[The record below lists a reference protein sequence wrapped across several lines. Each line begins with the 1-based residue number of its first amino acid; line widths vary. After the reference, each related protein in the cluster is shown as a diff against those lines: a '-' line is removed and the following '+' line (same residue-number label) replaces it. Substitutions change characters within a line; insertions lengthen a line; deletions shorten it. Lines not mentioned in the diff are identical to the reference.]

1 MLEPPHRTSVAAPTV
16 RSGPGGRI
24 ERLDGLHERSE
35 RRQRDPAADLPDP
48 SALVR
53 DPGVDQGVHAKQLEG
68 VERPVETYG
77 LFIKANS
84 SIHGPSQGI
93 ARILP
98 HRKLLIDGR
107 HVESVSGHAFKTLNP
122 ATEEVIATVAEGN
135 EVDVDLAV
143 AAARRAF
150 EGPWRTMRAA
160 DRGKILFR
168 LVELMKQHA
177 DEIAALESLDAG
189 KPIAGVLRQDLPA
202 AIDTLTYYAGW
213 ADKMTGEVVPVRD
226 DALTYTV
233 REPVG
238 VVAVIVP
245 WNFPLMIGMWK
256 LAPALACGC
265 TVVMKPAELT
275 SLSALRIGEL
285 ALEAGLPPGVLNI
298 VTGPGRVVGD
308 ALVNHPDVDK
318 VTFTGS
324 PGVGRGI
331 LRGAAGNFKRV
342 SLELGGKS
350 ANVIFDDADLDA
362 ATKAAASGIFFNAGQ
377 VCSAGSRVLVQE
389 KVYDDVVARLAQR
402 AQSLRIGDPS
412 DRATSLGPV
421 ISEKQMKG
429 ILDYVDIGQKEG
441 ASLVTGGE
449 RVGDRGYFL
458 SPAVFANVEHEMRIS
473 QEEIFGP
480 VVSVIKFRDEAD
492 ALRIANGTAYSL
504 AAGVWSRDIGRVQ
517 RFAKRANA
525 GTVWLN
531 TYGYTD
537 VRLPWGG
544 ARDSGFG
551 REHGSAAIENFTEP
565 KAVWMNL
572 NV

>member
-1 MLEPPHRTSVAAPTV
+1 MSIAYDYSREPSPFASVAKD
-16 RSGPGGRI
+16 
-24 ERLDGLHERSE
+24 RL
-35 RRQRDPAADLPDP
+35 
-48 SALVR
+48 
-53 DPGVDQGVHAKQLEG
+53 
-68 VERPVETYG
+68 
-77 LFIKANS
+77 
-84 SIHGPSQGI
+84 
-93 ARILP
+93 
-98 HRKLLIDGR
+98 LLIDGR
-107 HVESVSGHAFKTLNP
+107 QVSSASGRSFQSLNP
-122 ATEEVIATVAEGN
+122 ATEEVIATIAEGN
-135 EVDVDLAV
+135 EADVDRAV

-160 DRGKILFR
+160 ERGHILLR
-168 LVELMKQHA
+168 WAELLKQHA

-189 KPIAGVLRQDLPA
+189 KPIAAVLRQDFPA
-202 AIDTLTYYAGW
+202 AVDTLTYYAGW
-213 ADKMTGEVVPVRD
+213 ADKISGEVVSTRD

-238 VVAVIVP
+238 VVAAIVP

-256 LAPALACGC
+256 LAPALAGGC

-285 ALEAGLPPGVLNI
+285 ALEAGLPAGVLNI
-298 VTGPGRVVGD
+298 VTGPGRVVGE
-308 ALVNHPDVDK
+308 ALVNHGDVDK

-331 LRGAAGNFKRV
+331 MRAAAGNFKRV

-362 ATKAAASGIFFNAGQ
+362 ATKAAAAGIFFNAGQ
-377 VCSAGSRVLVQE
+377 VCSAGSRVLAHE
-389 KVYDDVVARLAQR
+389 KVYDEVVERLTARAKG
-402 AQSLRIGDPS
+402 LRIGDPG
-412 DRATSLGPV
+412 DRATTLGPV
-421 ISEKQMKG
+421 ISEKQMKI
-429 ILDYVDIGQKEG
+429 ILDYVAIGEREG
-441 ASLVTGGE
+441 ALLTTGGE
-449 RVGDRGYFL
+449 RVGDRGYFI
-458 SPAVFANVEHEMRIS
+458 SPAVFAGVKHEMRVS

-492 ALRIANGTAYSL
+492 AVRIANGTAYSL

-517 RFAKRANA
+517 RFAKKARA
-525 GTVWLN
+525 GTVWIN

-544 ARDSGFG
+544 ERDSGLG
-551 REHGSAAIENFTEP
+551 REHGTAAIENFTEP

>member
-1 MLEPPHRTSVAAPTV
+1 MSIAYDYAREST
-16 RSGPGGRI
+16 
-24 ERLDGLHERSE
+24 LDVWLSN
-35 RRQRDPAADLPDP
+35 P
-48 SALVR
+48 
-53 DPGVDQGVHAKQLEG
+53 
-68 VERPVETYG
+68 
-77 LFIKANS
+77 
-84 SIHGPSQGI
+84 
-93 ARILP
+93 
-98 HRKLLIDGR
+98 KLLLIAGKL
-107 HVESVSGHAFKTLNP
+107 VASASGHTFKTLNP
-122 ATEEVIATVAEGN
+122 ATGQVIATVAEGN
-135 EVDVDLAV
+135 EVDVDRAV

-160 DRGKILFR
+160 ERGKILHRF
-168 LVELMKQHA
+168 VELMKTHA

-189 KPIAGVLRQDLPA
+189 KPISGVLRQDLPA

-213 ADKMTGEVVPVRD
+213 ADKISGEVVSTRD

-238 VVAVIVP
+238 VVAAIVP

-265 TVVMKPAELT
+265 TIVMKPAELT

-308 ALVNHPDVDK
+308 ALVNHADVDK

-331 LRGAAGNFKRV
+331 LRGAASNFKRV

-350 ANVIFDDADLDA
+350 ANVIFDDADIEA
-362 ATKAAASGIFFNAGQ
+362 ASRAAASGIFFNAGQ
-377 VCSAGSRVLVQE
+377 VCSAGSRVLAQE
-389 KVYDDVVARLAQR
+389 TVYDEVVERLTER
-402 AQSLRIGDPS
+402 AKTIRMGDPA
-412 DRATSLGPV
+412 DRATALGPV
-421 ISEKQMKG
+421 ISERQMNS
-429 ILDYVDIGQKEG
+429 ILDYVSIGQKEG
-441 ASLVTGGE
+441 AVLTTGGK
-449 RVGDRGYFL
+449 RIGNRGYFI
-458 SPAVFANVEHEMRIS
+458 SPAVFADVKHEMRIS

-480 VVSVIKFRDEAD
+480 VVSVIKFRDEAE
-492 ALRIANGTAYSL
+492 ALRLANGTAYSL
-504 AAGVWSRDIGRVQ
+504 AAGVWSSDIGRVQ
-517 RFAKRANA
+517 RFAKKANA
-525 GTVWLN
+525 GTVWIN

-544 ARDSGFG
+544 ARDSGLG
-551 REHGSAAIENFTEP
+551 REHGTAAIDNFTEP

>member
-1 MLEPPHRTSVAAPTV
+1 MSIAYDY
-16 RSGPGGRI
+16 S
-24 ERLDGLHERSE
+24 
-35 RRQRDPAADLPDP
+35 RQTPATEFLA
-48 SALVR
+48 
-53 DPGVDQGVHAKQLEG
+53 
-68 VERPVETYG
+68 RPQ
-77 LFIKANS
+77 
-84 SIHGPSQGI
+84 H
-93 ARILP
+93 
-98 HRKLLIDGR
+98 LLIDGR
-107 HVESVSGHAFKTLNP
+107 RVPSLSGRTFKSLNP
-122 ATEEVIATVAEGN
+122 ATEQVIATIAEGN
-135 EVDVDLAV
+135 EADVDAAV

-150 EGPWRTMRAA
+150 EGPWRTMGAA
-160 DRGKILFR
+160 ERGHILFKWA
-168 LVELMKQHA
+168 ELLKQHA
-177 DEIAALESLDAG
+177 DEIVELESLDAG
-189 KPIAGVLRQDLPA
+189 KPIAAVLRQDFPA
-202 AIDTLTYYAGW
+202 AVDTLTYYAGW
-213 ADKMTGEVVPVRD
+213 ADKISGDVVSTRD

-238 VVAVIVP
+238 VVAAIVP

-275 SLSALRIGEL
+275 SLSALRIAEL
-285 ALEAGLPPGVLNI
+285 ALEAGLPQGVLNI
-298 VTGPGRVVGD
+298 VTGPGRTAGE

-331 LRGAAGNFKRV
+331 MKGAAGNFKRV

-362 ATKAAASGIFFNAGQ
+362 ASKAAASGIFFNAGQ

-389 KVYDDVVARLAQR
+389 TVYDEVVERLTARAR
-402 AQSLRIGDPS
+402 TIRMGDPA
-412 DRATSLGPV
+412 DRATALGPV
-421 ISEKQMKG
+421 ISEKQMKS

-441 ASLVTGGE
+441 ALLTTGGE
-449 RVGDRGYFL
+449 RVGNRGYFI
-458 SPAVFANVEHEMRIS
+458 SPAVFANVKHEMRIS

-504 AAGVWSRDIGRVQ
+504 AAGVWSRDMGRVQ
-517 RFAKRANA
+517 RFAKKARA
-525 GTVWLN
+525 GTVWIN

-544 ARDSGFG
+544 ERDSGLG
-551 REHGSAAIENFTEP
+551 REHGTAAIENFTEP

>member
-1 MLEPPHRTSVAAPTV
+1 MSIAYDFTPET
-16 RSGPGGRI
+16 
-24 ERLDGLHERSE
+24 
-35 RRQRDPAADLPDP
+35 AADEFL
-48 SALVR
+48 R
-53 DPGVDQGVHAKQLEG
+53 K
-68 VERPVETYG
+68 
-77 LFIKANS
+77 
-84 SIHGPSQGI
+84 
-93 ARILP
+93 P
-98 HRKLLIDGR
+98 HQLLIDGHR
-107 HVESVSGHAFKTLNP
+107 VPSSSGRTFKSLNP
-122 ATEEVIATVAEGN
+122 ATEEVIATIAEGN
-135 EVDVDLAV
+135 EADVDRAV

-160 DRGKILFR
+160 ERGHLLLKWA
-168 LVELMKQHA
+168 ELLKQHA
-177 DEIAALESLDAG
+177 DEIIEIESLDGG
-189 KPIAGVLRQDLPA
+189 KPISATTRQDFPA

-213 ADKMTGEVVPVRD
+213 ADKISGDVVPTRD

-238 VVAVIVP
+238 VVAAIVP

-285 ALEAGLPPGVLNI
+285 ALEAGIPPGVFNI

-331 LRGAAGNFKRV
+331 MKGAASNFKRV

-350 ANVIFDDADLDA
+350 ANVIFDDANLDA
-362 ATKAAASGIFFNAGQ
+362 ASKAAAAGIFFNAGQ

-389 KVYDDVVARLAQR
+389 GAYDEVVERLAAR
-402 AQSLRIGDPS
+402 AKSLRMGDLL
-412 DRATSLGPV
+412 DRNTSLGPV
-421 ISEKQMKG
+421 ISEKQMKS

-449 RVGDRGYFL
+449 RIGKRGYFI
-458 SPAVFANVEHEMRIS
+458 SPAVFAGVRHEMRIS

-492 ALRIANGTAYSL
+492 ALRIANGTVYSL
-504 AAGVWSRDIGRVQ
+504 AAGVWSRDMGRVQ
-517 RFAKRANA
+517 RFAKRARA
-525 GTVWLN
+525 GTVWIN

-544 ARDSGFG
+544 ERDSGLG
-551 REHGSAAIENFTEP
+551 REHGTAAIENFTEP
-565 KAVWMNL
+565 KAIWMNL
-572 NV
+572 NA

>member
-1 MLEPPHRTSVAAPTV
+1 MSVAYDYERDARRAPT
-16 RSGPGGRI
+16 I
-24 ERLDGLHERSE
+24 
-35 RRQRDPAADLPDP
+35 RDEL
-48 SALVR
+48 
-53 DPGVDQGVHAKQLEG
+53 
-68 VERPVETYG
+68 
-77 LFIKANS
+77 
-84 SIHGPSQGI
+84 
-93 ARILP
+93 
-98 HRKLLIDGR
+98 LLIDSAR
-107 HVESVSGHAFKTLNP
+107 VRSLSGNTFKSLNP
-122 ATEEVIATVAEGN
+122 ATEQVIATIAEGN
-135 EVDVDLAV
+135 EADVDRAV

-160 DRGKILFR
+160 ERGHILLR
-168 LVELMKQHA
+168 WAELLKQHA
-177 DEIAALESLDAG
+177 DEIVALESLDAG
-189 KPIAGVLRQDLPA
+189 KPIAGVLRQDFPA

-213 ADKMTGEVVPVRD
+213 ADKISGDVVSARD

-238 VVAVIVP
+238 VVAAIVP

-285 ALEAGLPPGVLNI
+285 ALEAGLPKGVLNI

-331 LRGAAGNFKRV
+331 MKGAAGNFKRV

-350 ANVIFDDADLDA
+350 ANVIFDDANLEA
-362 ATKAAASGIFFNAGQ
+362 AAKAAAAGIFFNAGQ

-389 KVYDDVVARLAQR
+389 NAYDEVVERLVDR
-402 AQSLRIGDPS
+402 AEALRIGDPA
-412 DRATSLGPV
+412 DRATALGPV
-421 ISEKQMKG
+421 ISEKQMRS
-429 ILDYVDIGQKEG
+429 ILDYVEIGKHEG
-441 ASLVTGGE
+441 ALLATGGA
-449 RVGDRGYFL
+449 RVGDLGYFI
-458 SPAVFANVEHEMRIS
+458 SPAVFANVAHEMRIS

-480 VVSVIKFRDEAD
+480 VVSVIKFKDEAD
-492 ALRIANGTAYSL
+492 ALRIVNGTAYSL
-504 AAGVWSRDIGRVQ
+504 AAGVWSADMGRVQ
-517 RFAKRANA
+517 RFAKRARA
-525 GTVWLN
+525 GTVWIN

-544 ARDSGFG
+544 ERDSGLG
-551 REHGSAAIENFTEP
+551 REHGTASLDNFTEP

>member
-1 MLEPPHRTSVAAPTV
+1 MMSIAYDHTRAA
-16 RSGPGGRI
+16 GPA
-24 ERLDGLHERSE
+24 
-35 RRQRDPAADLPDP
+35 PAPMHK
-48 SALVR
+48 R
-53 DPGVDQGVHAKQLEG
+53 
-68 VERPVETYG
+68 
-77 LFIKANS
+77 
-84 SIHGPSQGI
+84 
-93 ARILP
+93 
-98 HRKLLIDGR
+98 LLIDGQ
-107 HVESVSGHAFKTLNP
+107 HVESVSGRHFKTLNP
-122 ATEEVIATVAEGN
+122 ATEQVIATIAEGN
-135 EVDVDLAV
+135 EADVDRAV

-150 EGPWRTMRAA
+150 EGPWSTMRPAE
-160 DRGKILFR
+160 RGQILFR

-177 DEIAALESLDAG
+177 DELAELESRDAG
-189 KPIAGVLRQDLPA
+189 KPIAAVLRQDLPA

-213 ADKMTGEVVPVRD
+213 ADKIHGEVVPTRS
-226 DALTYTV
+226 DALTYTL

-238 VVAVIVP
+238 VVGVVVP

-298 VTGPGRVVGD
+298 VPGPGRVVGD

-318 VTFTGS
+318 ITFTGS

-362 ATKAAASGIFFNAGQ
+362 ATKAAAAGIFFNAGQ
-377 VCSAGSRVLVQE
+377 VCSAGSRVLAHE
-389 KVYDDVVARLAQR
+389 KVYDEVVERIAARAR
-402 AQSLRIGDPS
+402 AIRIGDPA
-412 DRATSLGPV
+412 DRATALGPV
-421 ISEKQMKG
+421 ISEKQMNA
-429 ILDYVDIGQKEG
+429 ILGYVEIGRKEG
-441 ASLVTGGE
+441 ASLVTGGA
-449 RVGDRGYFL
+449 RVGDRGYFI
-458 SPAVFANVEHEMRIS
+458 SPTVFAGVAHEMRIS

-480 VVSVIKFRDEAD
+480 VVSVIRFKDEAD

-517 RFAKRANA
+517 RFAKKVKA
-525 GTVWLN
+525 GTVWIN

-551 REHGSAAIENFTEP
+551 REHGTAAIENFTEP
-565 KAVWMNL
+565 KAVWVNL

>member
-1 MLEPPHRTSVAAPTV
+1 MSVAYDFAHSPA
-16 RSGPGGRI
+16 
-24 ERLDGLHERSE
+24 SE
-35 RRQRDPAADLPDP
+35 FM
-48 SALVR
+48 S
-53 DPGVDQGVHAKQLEG
+53 
-68 VERPVETYG
+68 RPQ
-77 LFIKANS
+77 
-84 SIHGPSQGI
+84 H
-93 ARILP
+93 
-98 HRKLLIDGR
+98 LLIDGR
-107 HVESVSGHAFKTLNP
+107 RVPASSGRTFKSLNP
-122 ATEEVIATVAEGN
+122 ATGRVIATIAEGN
-135 EVDVDLAV
+135 EADVEHAV

-150 EGPWRTMRAA
+150 EGPWRTMRASERGQILLRWA
-160 DRGKILFR
+160 DL
-168 LVELMKQHA
+168 LKQHA
-177 DEIAALESLDAG
+177 EQIIELESIDAG
-189 KPIAGVLRQDLPA
+189 KPISATARQDFPA
-202 AIDTLTYYAGW
+202 AVDTLIYYAGW
-213 ADKMTGEVVPVRD
+213 ADKISGDVVPVRD

-238 VVAVIVP
+238 VVAAIVP

-265 TVVMKPAELT
+265 TIVMKPAELT
-275 SLSALRIGEL
+275 SLSALRIAEL
-285 ALEAGLPPGVLNI
+285 ALEAGLPAGVFNV

-331 LRGAAGNFKRV
+331 MKAAASNFKRV

-350 ANVIFDDADLDA
+350 ANVIFDDADLEA
-362 ATKAAASGIFFNAGQ
+362 ASKAAASGIFFNAGQ

-389 KVYDDVVARLAQR
+389 KAYDEVVERLAAR
-402 AQSLRIGDPS
+402 AKSIRIGDPL
-412 DRATSLGPV
+412 DRKTALGPV
-421 ISEKQMKG
+421 ISEKQMRS
-429 ILDYVDIGQKEG
+429 ILDYVDIGRAEG
-441 ASLVTGGE
+441 ATLVTGGE
-449 RVGDRGYFL
+449 KVGDRGYFI

-504 AAGVWSRDIGRVQ
+504 AAGVWSRDIGKLQ
-517 RFAKRANA
+517 RFAKRARA
-525 GTVWLN
+525 GTVWMN

-544 ARDSGFG
+544 ERDSGLG
-551 REHGSAAIENFTEP
+551 REHGTAALDNFTEP

-572 NV
+572 AV

>member
-1 MLEPPHRTSVAAPTV
+1 MMSIAYDYSREASPVTSV
-16 RSGPGGRI
+16 SKN
-24 ERLDGLHERSE
+24 EL
-35 RRQRDPAADLPDP
+35 
-48 SALVR
+48 
-53 DPGVDQGVHAKQLEG
+53 
-68 VERPVETYG
+68 
-77 LFIKANS
+77 
-84 SIHGPSQGI
+84 
-93 ARILP
+93 
-98 HRKLLIDGR
+98 LLIDGR
-107 HVESVSGHAFKTLNP
+107 NVPSASGRTFKSFDP
-122 ATEEVIATVAEGN
+122 ATEQVIATISEGT
-135 EVDVDLAV
+135 EIDVDRAV
-143 AAARRAF
+143 ATARRAF
-150 EGPWRTMRAA
+150 EGQWRTMRAA
-160 DRGKILFR
+160 ERGHILLR
-168 LVELMKQHA
+168 WAELLKQHA

-189 KPIAGVLRQDLPA
+189 KPIAAVLRQDFPA
-202 AIDTLTYYAGW
+202 AVDTLTYYAGW
-213 ADKMTGEVVPVRD
+213 ADKISGEVVSTRD

-233 REPVG
+233 REPLG
-238 VVAVIVP
+238 VVAAIVP

-285 ALEAGLPPGVLNI
+285 ALEAGLPRGVLNI
-298 VTGPGRVVGD
+298 VTGPGRVVGE

-331 LRGAAGNFKRV
+331 MKGAAGNFKRV

-362 ATKAAASGIFFNAGQ
+362 ATKAAAAGIFFNAGQ
-377 VCSAGSRVLVQE
+377 VCSAGSRVLVHE
-389 KVYDDVVARLAQR
+389 TVYDEVVERLTARAE
-402 AQSLRIGDPS
+402 ALRIGDPG
-412 DRATSLGPV
+412 DRTTALGPV
-421 ISEKQMKG
+421 ISEKQMNL
-429 ILDYVDIGQKEG
+429 ILDYVAIGRKEG
-441 ASLVTGGE
+441 ALLTTGGE
-449 RVGDRGYFL
+449 RVGTRGYFI
-458 SPAVFANVEHEMRIS
+458 SPAVFANVKHEMRIS

-492 ALRIANGTAYSL
+492 AVRIANGTSYSL

-517 RFAKRANA
+517 RFAKKARA
-525 GTVWLN
+525 GTVWIN

-544 ARDSGFG
+544 ERDSGLG
-551 REHGSAAIENFTEP
+551 REHGTAAIDNFTEP

>member
-1 MLEPPHRTSVAAPTV
+1 MMSIAYDLVPELAPETAAAKFLAKP
-16 RSGPGGRI
+16 
-24 ERLDGLHERSE
+24 
-35 RRQRDPAADLPDP
+35 
-48 SALVR
+48 
-53 DPGVDQGVHAKQLEG
+53 QG
-68 VERPVETYG
+68 
-77 LFIKANS
+77 
-84 SIHGPSQGI
+84 
-93 ARILP
+93 
-98 HRKLLIDGR
+98 LLIDGR
-107 HVESVSGHAFKTLNP
+107 RVTSASGRMFRSLNP
-122 ATEEVIATVAEGN
+122 ATEEVIATIAEGN
-135 EVDVDLAV
+135 EADVDRAV

-150 EGPWRTMRAA
+150 EGPWRTIRAA
-160 DRGKILFR
+160 ERGHILSKWA
-168 LVELMKQHA
+168 ELLKQHA
-177 DEIAALESLDAG
+177 DEIIEIESLDAG
-189 KPIAGVLRQDLPA
+189 KPISATLRQDFPA
-202 AIDTLTYYAGW
+202 AVDTLTYYAGW
-213 ADKMTGEVVPVRD
+213 ADKISGDVVATRD

-238 VVAVIVP
+238 VVAAIVP

-285 ALEAGLPPGVLNI
+285 ALEAGLPPGVFNI
-298 VTGPGRVVGD
+298 VTGPGRTVGE

-331 LRGAAGNFKRV
+331 MKGAAGNFKRV

-350 ANVIFDDADLDA
+350 ANVIFEDANLDA
-362 ATKAAASGIFFNAGQ
+362 AAKAAAAGIFFNAGQ

-389 KVYDDVVARLAQR
+389 EVYDEVVERLAAR
-402 AQSLRIGDPS
+402 AKSLRMGDTL
-412 DRATSLGPV
+412 DRGTALGPV
-421 ISEKQMKG
+421 ISEKQMKS

-441 ASLVTGGE
+441 ADLVTGGE
-449 RVGDRGYFL
+449 KVGKRGYFI
-458 SPAVFANVEHEMRIS
+458 SPAVFANVKHEMRIS

-480 VVSVIKFRDEAD
+480 VLSVIKFKDEAD

-504 AAGVWSRDIGRVQ
+504 AAGVWSRDISRVQ
-517 RFAKRANA
+517 RFAKRARA
-525 GTVWLN
+525 GTVWIN

-544 ARDSGFG
+544 ERDSGLG
-551 REHGSAAIENFTEP
+551 REHGTAAIDNFTEP

-572 NV
+572 SA